1 MSRAEVTHCA
11 WRITMAG
18 GAGVDAR
25 EGARAG
31 LVLLRV
37 LSRDE
42 RRCETRRT
50 ARDTIDCGLGPLHR
64 PGKAL
69 AEALRSP
76 FRMRAAHWFKIED
89 DACEPRDRVIGWS

>member
-1 MSRAEVTHCA
+1 MVKRAAVVHWA

-50 ARDTIDCGLGPLHR
+50 DRDTIDCGLGPLHR
-64 PGKAL
+64 PGRAL

-76 FRMRAAHWFKIED
+76 FRMRDAHWLAIS
-89 DACEPRDRVIGWS
+89 R